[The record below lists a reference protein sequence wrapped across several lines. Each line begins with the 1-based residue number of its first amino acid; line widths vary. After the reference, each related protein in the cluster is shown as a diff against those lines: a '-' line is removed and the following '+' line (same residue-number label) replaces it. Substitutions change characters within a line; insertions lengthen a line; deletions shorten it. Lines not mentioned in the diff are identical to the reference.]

1 MKTKNFSVVE
11 WDKWKSQ
18 VRNFYKNY
26 LIPSCRDVSPVFI
39 QKPMDNRP
47 YISVD
52 IFGKQIVGLLD
63 SGANVSVVGEKGIK
77 LLEKLNISVLPSKL
91 RNVFTVDGTE
101 RSIQGVVDLPINIH
115 DTVQIIPALV
125 VPSLPLFFIFG
136 SDFCNLFKIRIDFK
150 NNVWDIHSDCSHS
163 KIKTSSNSENFLN
176 NFDLFCLDE
185 LSLVQRDQMKE
196 VIDTFQEVS
205 SENKLGRTNKII
217 MNIDTGNA
225 KPFKER
231 QYNMSPFMLKIMNEE
246 LNEMLKLGVVET
258 SHSPWNSPVLLV
270 KKASGEFRFC
280 FDGRKLNEVTK
291 HDSYPLPRIDRILNL
306 LRDAK
311 FISSIDLRKSFWQI
325 PLDESSKEKTAFSVP
340 GRGLFHFNVV
350 PFGLVNAAQTQQRLV
365 DSLFGPKFEPH
376 IFTYLDDIIVT
387 SSTFEEHCSLL
398 YEIIKIL
405 KEANLTVNLSK
416 CHFFKT
422 SLKYLGFV
430 VDRQGLRTDPDKVS
444 VMVNYPR
451 PSTSTEIKRFIGM
464 CSWYR
469 RFIKD
474 FSTLMAPINCLLKG
488 KKKKQS
494 IQWTQE
500 ADSAFV
506 KIKNALVSAPILT
519 SPDFAR
525 QFTIQCDA
533 SDTGIGGILT
543 QEIDGQE
550 RVIAYAS
557 RSLSRAER
565 TYTVTEREL
574 LSLIFLLEKFRPYVE
589 GTVFRVITDHS
600 SLLWIN
606 RLKDPCGR
614 LARWSVKLRQHNFT
628 IIHRKGAQN
637 VVPDFLSRIPGE
649 TSSDTQVDIPNEVF
663 LVDIAPIETD
673 KWYISQRT
681 NIIQNPSSYP
691 QWKVENDLIYKLI
704 PSKLFIKSNDV
715 EWKLVVPKSQRS
727 SVLSESHNPPVC
739 AHFGFYKTLK
749 RIQQQYYWPKM
760 RHDILKFVRSCK
772 ICQSQKHS
780 NTYQLG
786 LMGAEKS
793 VKYPF
798 QVIAVDIMGPFPRSP
813 RGFAYLLV
821 VADFFTKYTLLC
833 PMRSATAVNIV
844 RFLEN
849 QVFLVHGV
857 PQFIICD
864 NGQQFAGKTFKKLVD
879 TYEVQ
884 KIWFT
889 PRYSAQCNFVERN
902 NKTIGQAIRCYV
914 DEHRNWDAELSKIQ
928 QAINTAFHEV
938 HNYSPAF
945 LNFGRHIPLS
955 GKYYG
960 KVTSTSEFE
969 LNPGDRK
976 YFADSKSG
984 ISAIYD
990 EVCER
995 LHNAYLRNSKS
1006 YNLRRKD
1013 FQFQV
1018 GDKVWKKNKVLSE
1031 AVSKFSAKLAP
1042 KYVLT
1047 IIRKKISRLVY
1058 SLVNMDGTPAGEWH
1072 IKDLKPYF
1080 GSNSDVSVG

>member
-1 MKTKNFSVVE
+1 MKNKYFSIKE
-11 WDKWKSQ
+11 WDMWKGYVRDFYKTYLFPKSQ
-18 VRNFYKNY
+18 VA
-26 LIPSCRDVSPVFI
+26 PVFI
-39 QKPMDNRP
+39 RKPMDNRP
-47 YISVD
+47 YISVE
-52 IFGKQIVGLLD
+52 IFDRQIAGLLD
-63 SGANVSVVGEKGIK
+63 SGANVSVVGKKGIE
-77 LLEKLNISVLPSKL
+77 LLERLNISILPSQLK
-91 RNVFTVDGTE
+91 NIFTVDGTE
-101 RSIQGVVDLPINIH
+101 RSIQGVVDLPIKIGN
-115 DTVQIIPALV
+115 TVQIISALV

-150 NNVWDIHSDCSHS
+150 NNVWDIQSDFSKS
-163 KIKTSSNSENFLN
+163 KIVTSVDSQNSLN
-176 NFDLFCLDE
+176 NFYLYCLEE
-185 LSLVQRDQMKE
+185 LTFMQRNQMKE
-196 VIDTFQEVS
+196 VIDSFQEVS
-205 SENKLGRTNKII
+205 SETRLGRTDKII

-231 QYNMSPFMLKIMNEE
+231 QYNMSPYMLKIMNKE
-246 LNEMLKLGVVET
+246 LDEMLKLGVVEP

-270 KKASGEFRFC
+270 KKATGEYRFC
-280 FDGRKLNEVTK
+280 FDGRRLNEITK

-325 PLDESSKEKTAFSVP
+325 PLDDSSKEKTAFSVP
-340 GRGLFHFNVV
+340 GRGLFHFNTV

-365 DSLFGPKFEPH
+365 DALFGPRFEPH

-398 YEIIKIL
+398 YEIIKVL
-405 KEANLTVNLSK
+405 KDANLTVNLNK

-422 SLKYLGFV
+422 SIKYLGFV

-444 VMVNYPR
+444 VIVNYPR
-451 PSTSTEIKRFIGM
+451 PVTSTDIKRFIGL
-464 CSWYR
+464 CSWFR

-488 KKKKQS
+488 KKKRQP
-494 IQWTQE
+494 IQWTAE
-500 ADSAFV
+500 AESAFV
-506 KIKNALVSAPILT
+506 KVKNALVSAPILT
-519 SPDFAR
+519 SPDFDK

-533 SDTGIGGILT
+533 SDVGVGGVLT

-565 TYTVTEREL
+565 NYSVTEREL

-589 GTVFRVITDHS
+589 GTVFKVITDHS

-614 LARWSVKLRQHNFT
+614 LARWSVRLRQHNFT
-628 IIHRKGAQN
+628 IVHRKGAQN
-637 VVPDFLSRIPGE
+637 VVPDFLSRIPSVDPE
-649 TSSDTQVDIPNEVF
+649 SESSNEVC
-663 LVDIAPIETD
+663 LVDIEPVETD
-673 KWYISQRT
+673 KWYISHRDNVLQH
-681 NIIQNPSSYP
+681 PSSYP
-691 QWKVENDLIYKLI
+691 QWKVENGLIYKLI
-704 PSKLFIKSNDV
+704 PSKLFISSNNV
-715 EWKLVVPKSQRS
+715 EWKLVVPKSQRLL
-727 SVLSESHNPPVC
+727 VMRESHNPPVC
-739 AHFGFYKTLK
+739 AHFGFYKTLS
-749 RIQQQYYWPKM
+749 RIQQHYYWPRM
-760 RHDILKFVRSCK
+760 RHDVLKFVRSCK
-772 ICQSQKHS
+772 VCQSQKLS

-833 PMRSATAVNIV
+833 PLRSATAGNIV
-844 RFLEN
+844 KFVESS
-849 QVFLVHGV
+849 VFLIHGV
-857 PQFIICD
+857 PQIVICD
-864 NGQQFAGKTFKKLVD
+864 NAQVFAGKTFKKLID

-902 NKTIGQAIRCYV
+902 NKTIGQAIRCYI
-914 DEHRNWDAELSKIQ
+914 DEHKNWDVELAKIQ
-928 QAINTAFHEV
+928 QAINTAYHEV

-960 KVTSTSEFE
+960 KVTSTSNFE
-969 LNPGDRK
+969 LCPGDRK
-976 YFADSKSG
+976 YFAESQSG
-984 ISAIYD
+984 ISVIYD
-990 EVCER
+990 EVCEK
-995 LHNAYLRNSKS
+995 LHKAYLRNSKS
-1006 YNLRRKD
+1006 YNLRKRD
-1013 FQFQV
+1013 FQFNI
-1018 GDKVWKKNKVLSE
+1018 GDKVWKRNKVLSE

-1042 KYVLT
+1042 KYILC
-1047 IIRKKISRLVY
+1047 IIKKKISRLVY
-1058 SLVNMDGTPAGEWH
+1058 SLENMDGTFAGEWH
-1072 IKDLKPYF
+1072 IKDLKPYY
-1080 GSNSDVSVG
+1080 GSNSDLSIG